1 MLAANIPITPDKRG
15 HTRNGSLPT
24 PDSKRQRR
32 APKPGPEYISLV
44 SGDEEEYTS
53 PTHRAS
59 LHNGSC
65 WAYFP
70 QDTAPSSS
78 AADAADRVSDRVDRL
93 MADYTRNI
101 PRQLYGKK
109 AKYYVVWKG
118 HQCGI
123 FLDWNTCQAQVTGF
137 KGNKYQSTT
146 TYEAAVAILR
156 QGLSER
162 LEQSHEALRNH
173 LRNRVGVEMPYKPPN
188 IPPYEPPKGPPQEP
202 PREPP
207 REPPEEMRNEPRNE
221 TRIEVLT
228 PEPSRHTQYPSP
240 PPPQLT
246 PPATNAAGAAPPTP
260 TTSPEAGKA
269 ELPPQEPV
277 LCKEQ
282 QDALD
287 LAVQGRNLF
296 ITGSGGCGKSVLIKA
311 IHKRL
316 LAMDKVVHILAPTG
330 QAALNIGGRTIF
342 SYAAWVPEYMRKS
355 LNDFIKASRRK
366 RTWKRL
372 IKTQVLIIDEI
383 SMVENQV
390 FERLSRIMAHI
401 RCEANEGSSAPFG
414 GVQIIVVGDF
424 CQLPPVK
431 PFRNCLTCGTPMVCT
446 GTVLTG
452 IRYTCP
458 GDDAHGVFREE
469 DKWAFKAP
477 EWNKCNFIY
486 VQLTKIH
493 RQQDEEFVRILQKCR
508 LGEDLEAA
516 DRRLLLQHP
525 SEAENGTRLFC
536 LRIDVEDHN
545 EKEFAKL
552 KGRVR
557 EYWALDQFRYR
568 YRCGPN
574 EQTPDRMLDVGNPSR
589 DMVAEDEF
597 EKHTIYKDPTGR
609 APASRKEL
617 KSLEDHR
624 YHHCLALKLRMPV
637 ILLSNINL
645 EAGLCNG
652 SQGVI
657 CGFVPAS
664 GPKILTEPQKSDY
677 RKDEGA
683 YQAALEKYKRSL
695 MAPRLDTFGEPQQKN
710 YEGDEDGVQSAKQ
723 RYDQN
728 RVYLRNN
735 GGELL
740 LPEVRFANGLRRVIG
755 PDTTVNWVGTKS
767 PYSFLSRTQI
777 PLVPGWALTIH
788 KSQSLSLDRVIVKL
802 ASAFEKG
809 QAYVALSRARSLR
822 GLRIDETSEAE
833 LVKGLQLDAEVRRFL
848 QAFNDRIAWQDSV
861 ASTMSIVRE
870 PSPELSGPPELS
882 GSPDLPGLP
891 GSPETFGLIDG

>member
-1 MLAANIPITPDKRG
+1 MMAANIPITPDKRG
-15 HTRNGSLPT
+15 HTPT
-24 PDSKRQRR
+24 PDSMRQRR
-32 APKPGPEYISLV
+32 APEPEPEYISLV
-44 SGDEEEYTS
+44 SGDEEEHTS
-53 PTHRAS
+53 PNHRAA

-65 WAYFP
+65 SASFS
-70 QDTAPSSS
+70 QDTPSSS
-78 AADAADRVSDRVDRL
+78 AAHEADRVGDRVDKL

-123 FLDWNTCQAQVTGF
+123 FLDWDTCRAQVTGF
-137 KGNKYQSTT
+137 KGNKYQSTK
-146 TYEAAVAILR
+146 TYEDAVAILR

-162 LEQSHEALRNH
+162 LEESHEALRH
-173 LRNRVGVEMPYKPPN
+173 RMRDEMT
-188 IPPYEPPKGPPQEP
+188 YEPPRAPSSEMRNEVRNELPYQPPK
-202 PREPP
+202 
-207 REPPEEMRNEPRNE
+207 EMRNEPRNE
-221 TRIEVLT
+221 TRIEILT
-228 PEPSRHTQYPSP
+228 PEPSRHAQDLLP
-240 PPPQLT
+240 PPPELT
-246 PPATNAAGAAPPTP
+246 PPATNAAIAAPPTP
-260 TTSPEAGKA
+260 TTSPEAGRV
-269 ELPPQEPV
+269 ELPREPV

-296 ITGSGGCGKSVLIKA
+296 ITGSGGCGKSVLVKA
-311 IHKRL
+311 IHKKL
-316 LAMDKVVHILAPTG
+316 LAMNKVVHLLAPTG

-355 LNDFIKASRRK
+355 LEDFIKASRRK
-366 RTWKRL
+366 RTWERL

-390 FERLSRIMAHI
+390 FERLSRIMTRI
-401 RCEANEGSSAPFG
+401 RYDAERSTPGFCPPAQSLAPFG

-431 PFRNCLTCGTPMVCT
+431 PFGNCLACGTPMVRT
-446 GTVLTG
+446 GTSTTG
-452 IRYTCP
+452 IWYTCP
-458 GDDAHGVFREE
+458 KDDEHGVFREE

-477 EWNKCNFIY
+477 EWEECKFIY

-516 DRRLLLQHP
+516 DRRLLLRHP
-525 SEAENGTRLFC
+525 SEVENGTRLYSH
-536 LRIDVEDHN
+536 RTYVDEHN
-545 EKEFAKL
+545 KEEFAKL

-557 EYWALDQFRYR
+557 EYWALDQFRSR
-568 YRCGPN
+568 YGYGSD
-574 EQTPDRMLDVGNPSR
+574 EGAHGEIEDVGDPSR
-589 DMVAEDEF
+589 DAIAEEEL
-597 EKHTIYKDPTGR
+597 EKHTIYDDPTGR
-609 APASRKEL
+609 APTSRKQL
-617 KSLEDHR
+617 VSLGDHR

-664 GPKILTEPQKSDY
+664 GPKSLTEPQKSDY
-677 RKDEGA
+677 KLDEDA

-695 MAPRLDTFGEPQQKN
+695 TAPRLETFGEPQRKN
-710 YEGDEDGVQSAKQ
+710 YEDDEDGFQSAKQ

-728 RVYLRNN
+728 QVYLENN
-735 GGELL
+735 GRELL

-802 ASAFEKG
+802 AAVFEKG

-822 GLRIDETSEAE
+822 GLRIDETNEAE

-848 QAFNDRIAWQDSV
+848 QAFNDRIALQDSV
-861 ASTMSIVRE
+861 ASTTSIVRE
-870 PSPELSGPPELS
+870 L
-882 GSPDLPGLP
+882 SPDLP
-891 GSPETFGLIDG
+891 GSPETF